1 MNNNE
6 IQVVAI
12 GMMVKTME
20 VAVRHWDKKNVGYNN
35 GKIKMGWKLN

>member
-12 GMMVKTME
+12 GMMVKTKE
-20 VAVRHWDKKNVGYNN
+20 VVVRHWDKK
-35 GKIKMGWKLN
+35 KCWSQQW